1 MPLDSH
7 ESLQRVQEGD
17 TLALN
22 DFKGLCRSIYKE
34 CFPSLLRDAED
45 LTHDIYIKIKELNDK
60 DLAKIEYPSS
70 WLYRVVWNHCSD
82 KIDKQKRN
90 ELCDPHKLDELFDGA
105 KRAEDYPPAAD
116 VCIEHIAEEYRKKT
130 IRNAIERLPK
140 ELDRIIITI
149 GLEEKLKDKEIL
161 EELKRLHY
169 QGIIKKV
176 PPSEGA
182 ITTKRSRLRADLR
195 KIILEEN
202 DLEEIKAN
210 LRSLELPPPVEQ
222 EIMRR
227 IPKEIMRQ
235 IPNGSLNS
243 APTPSKPLGPWII
256 GDSIAIGFALLIG
269 PGIGQ
274 PIAFQPPDSPNAL
287 EWVGRVEPVD
297 APVVKK
303 SSSKLSQINQA
314 RGSGEGESEN
324 GNQENDSVQK
334 TAADSQNN
342 TTSDNIDW
350 TQVGGPDGGMVKA
363 LHTTPEGT
371 LFAGTVTGGI
381 FCSTDGGETWA
392 PASEGLRVS
401 PNNGPPDIIVLTQEG
416 NTLYAGTGSDLFYST
431 NGGDSWQQVTHFRGD
446 RRISGIAIID
456 DTVYIG
462 HKQSVFFSNDN
473 GESWTL
479 IDKGLT
485 GQGEPRLS
493 VSGMTLF
500 AQMERHVFH
509 LKAGEK
515 SWTKLAVVDPSQ
527 KKVVDSDI
535 TKFAIS
541 GETIYAATAD
551 GDLFRSTNMGSS
563 WKSIKPKGMQGFD
576 GKLAA
581 LGNMVFYIGSNSAN
595 GRVFRS
601 TNSGNSWTMLNTN
614 LTNQAILSTE
624 VLSEKTLYVGTFKGV
639 FRSTDGGESWIKTS
653 TGIINT
659 WIRKL
664 VFVKNVLYALTFD
677 SIVKSADGGNSWV
690 PVNEELIASDVATL
704 AVSGEELYVATDSRI
719 YRLAEDGNSWLP
731 IQTNM
736 QSSNGRISVVSQ
748 LVFNED
754 TFYIVAGRERLY
766 RWRMGEDLWTDL
778 GLEVSYLTDL
788 AVSDRTVYVGSDDGK
803 LFCSFDEGETWTD
816 VSQNLP
822 NPTQETGFSD
832 LVFVGETIYARSR
845 DRVFRSRDGGETWTS
860 INTGLPDGYID
871 MQLVDGTT
879 LYGTNSHGIFRL
891 THESDSW
898 ERIAPTHHQV
908 MALAFDGTTFYAGTL
923 RQGVYRLSLEE

>member
-1 MPLDSH
+1 MALHDIDQDLSKCLQKKNEDIFERPDDNDKELIKCVQKGDENAFNRLMNKYEDSIYNVVYN
-7 ESLQRVQEGD
+7 ELPYDQRTVEDAEEITNDIKEKVYQK
-17 TLALN
+17 LYQLN
-22 DFKGLCRSIYKE
+22 DLAS
-34 CFPSLLRDAED
+34 FPG
-45 LTHDIYIKIKELNDK
+45 
-60 DLAKIEYPSS
+60 
-70 WLYRVVWNHCSD
+70 WLYRITKNTYKNWCRKNQRRLKQSVSLDCIVEKTSVWSEQEYDDQCLR
-82 KIDKQKRN
+82 QKVN
-90 ELCDPHKLDELFDGA
+90 D
-105 KRAEDYPPAAD
+105 
-116 VCIEHIAEEYRKKT
+116 T
-130 IRNAIERLPK
+130 
-140 ELDRIIITI
+140 
-149 GLEEKLKDKEIL
+149 L
-161 EELKRLHY
+161 EELDENDRLVLTLHY
-169 QGIIKKV
+169 IAG
-176 PPSEGA
+176 
-182 ITTKRSRLRADLR
+182 RSCKEIGRLIGRSVSVIENWLSRARKHFKEKWDKDTLR
-195 KIILEEN
+195 GFL
-202 DLEEIKAN
+202 L
-210 LRSLELPPPVEQ
+210 LPFWLWD
-222 EIMRR
+222 IMRP
-227 IPKEIMRQ
+227 IA
-235 IPNGSLNS
+235 NGLRNS
-243 APTPSKPLGPWII
+243 ALISKPLTLWIGPQ
-256 GDSIAIGFALLIG
+256 SIAVLTSLIIWWW
-269 PGIGQ
+269 GIGQ
-274 PIAFQPPDSPNAL
+274 NATLQPPDSLDAF
-287 EWVGRVEPVD
+287 EWAGGVEHVDKPVFEK
-297 APVVKK
+297 PLL
-303 SSSKLSQINQA
+303 KLSQVNQA
-314 RGSGEGESEN
+314 RGSSGGKSEN

-350 TQVGGPDGGMVKA
+350 TPVGGPDGGMVNA
-363 LHTTPEGT
+363 LHATPEGT
-371 LFAGTVTGGI
+371 LFAGTLTGGI
-381 FCSTDGGETWA
+381 FRSTDGGETWVS
-392 PASEGLRVS
+392 ASKGLRVYE
-401 PNNGPPDIIVLTQEG
+401 NNGLPSISTLTQKG
-416 NTLYAGTGSDLFYST
+416 NNLYASTGDGLFYST
-431 NGGDSWQQVTHFRGD
+431 NGGDSWQQLTHFQRD

-462 HKQSVFFSNDN
+462 YKQSVFFSNDN

-515 SWTKLAVVDPSQ
+515 SWTKLAIEDPSQ

-614 LTNQAILSTE
+614 LTDQAILSTE

-704 AVSGEELYVATDSRI
+704 AVSGEELYVVTDSRI

-736 QSSNGRISVVSQ
+736 QSSNGRISSVSQ

-822 NPTQETGFSD
+822 NPTQETGLSD
-832 LVFVGETIYARSR
+832 LVFVGETIYAKSR
-845 DRVFRSRDGGETWTS
+845 DRVFRSRDSGETWTS